1 MTTEISLSKK
11 ISNPSF
17 LSGSKMSTIPKSKR
31 FRNFVSE
38 TPGPGSYNINTA
50 SAPSITFPRTK
61 RGQFIRPSE
70 TPGPGCYNVPQLK
83 KGPQFT
89 IQTSQKRT
97 TSPISPGPADYEIRL
112 LSRPK
117 SVVFSRTQRK
127 LNTYETDVPGPG
139 HYSSRPSSSNS
150 IVTFP
155 KANRVSK
162 AENMEAGPGSYNLI
176 SKRVFKFAFTTER
189 RKSPFG

>member
-17 LSGSKMSTIPKSKR
+17 SSSSKMSTIPKSKR

-38 TPGPGSYNINTA
+38 TPGPGSYDINRA

-61 RGQFIRPSE
+61 RDPFVRPSE
-70 TPGPGCYNVPQLK
+70 TPGPGCYNTPTLN

-89 IQTSQKRT
+89 VQTSQKRT
-97 TSPISPGPADYEIRL
+97 ISPISPGPAYYETRI

-139 HYSSRPSSSNS
+139 HYSSRPSSSHS
-150 IVTFP
+150 IGTFP
-155 KANRVSK
+155 KASKVSK
-162 AENMEAGPGSYNLI
+162 IENFEAGPGSYNLI
-176 SKRVFKFAFTTER
+176 SKRVFKFAFTKER